1 MGLAFFR
8 RRFGG
13 FSQNENG
20 ASAVE
25 FALVLPV
32 FLLIIIGILCYGF
45 YYATVHSVQN
55 LTAEAARA
63 SVAGITPDER
73 SSIARAFVDNA
84 VPNYSLIDASKVTL
98 TVGPNVAN
106 PDMFDVRLNYDS
118 SSLPIWMFED
128 FLPLPPKV
136 INRVSIVRRG
146 GF

>member
-1 MGLAFFR
+1 MGSNLLR
-8 RRFGG
+8 RRTGG
-13 FSQNENG
+13 FARNDDG

-25 FALVLPV
+25 FAIVLPV
-32 FLLIIIGILCYGF
+32 FLLIVIGILCYGF

-63 SVAGITPDER
+63 SVAGLTPQER
-73 SSIARAFVDNA
+73 ISIARSFVDTA
-84 VPNYSLIDASKVTL
+84 LPQYRLIDPAKLAVDPA
-98 TVGPNVAN
+98 PNALN
-106 PDMFDVRLNYDS
+106 PDMFDVRLRYDS
-118 SSLPIWMFED
+118 SSLPIWVFED